1 MNITQDVYMAE
12 ARSHLETRV
21 RLSEVTQALRNLMAV
36 INGDGGH
43 RADTFGMDIEAA
55 EDCQNTVIKLH
66 GEVAEL
72 KRKLE
77 DPYKAPF

>member
-1 MNITQDVYMAE
+1 MAE

-21 RLSEVTQALRNLMAV
+21 RLDEAQRSLHNLMAV

-43 RADTFGMDIEAA
+43 KADTFGSDAEAA
-55 EDCQNTVIKLH
+55 EDCVQTLIKLF

-72 KRKLE
+72 KRKLDE
-77 DPYKAPF
+77 TRCPF